1 MNIGKII
8 DYLIGQANGLKI
20 QKAQM
25 LRMNESIAQDLFPH
39 LAKQPYFR
47 EVERFLCSD
56 VVVGLEIVGENS
68 ITQVKEICGP
78 ENPITA
84 KQEQPTT
91 IRALFGFDSIKNAVH
106 RSEDAQSSEV
116 ERAIF
121 FGDKARQECYSA
133 LLTNCTLCLIK
144 PHILQSGQTGKV
156 IDKILEDGFEI
167 SAM

>member
-1 MNIGKII
+1 MNVGKII

-25 LRMNESIAQDLFPH
+25 LRLNEGLAQELFPQV
-39 LAKQPYFR
+39 ARQGYFK
-47 EVERFLCSD
+47 EVEKFLCSD

-68 ITQVKEICGP
+68 IAQVKDICGP

-84 KQEQPTT
+84 KQEQPAT

-106 RSEDAQSSEV
+106 RSEDAQMSEQ

-121 FGDKARQECYSA
+121 FGDRARHECYSA

-144 PHILQSGQTGKV
+144 PHILQSGQTGKI
-156 IDKILEDGFEI
+156 IDKILDDGFEI